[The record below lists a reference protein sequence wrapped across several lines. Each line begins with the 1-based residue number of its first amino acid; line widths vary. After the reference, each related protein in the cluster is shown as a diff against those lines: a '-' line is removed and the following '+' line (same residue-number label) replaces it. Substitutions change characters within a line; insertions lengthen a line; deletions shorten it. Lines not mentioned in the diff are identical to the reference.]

1 MTDKAYAPQLL
12 ALLRRLTE
20 ADGTVTHNERAWL
33 KLLQKEFG
41 QKSAPHAEFDA
52 EALKAAVEGE
62 GESEE
67 LIQLL
72 LMVSLSDGQTT
83 PDEYKLI
90 QEVAKIVD
98 ISDEHLEQ
106 LRAETVLAVEP

>member
-1 MTDKAYAPQLL
+1 MTDMAYAQQLL
-12 ALLRRLTE
+12 ALIRRLTE
-20 ADGTVTHNERAWL
+20 ADGTVTQNERAWL

-41 QKSAPHAEFDA
+41 QSSAPQAEFDA
-52 EALKAAVEGE
+52 EVLKAAVEGE

-90 QEVAKIVD
+90 KEVAKIVG
-98 ISDEHLEQ
+98 ITDEHLEK
-106 LRAETVLAVEP
+106 LRTETVLAVEP